1 MAIDVAEAVIGACDV
16 SFEGTDL
23 GSTDAPCTVKY
34 TQTLKEFQAQQ
45 STMVGRVWPTL
56 EAVEIKTP
64 LSEHNLA
71 KLRHV
76 FPTGEYTLDGTKEKV
91 ELGGGLWDQ
100 TVDYGELILQ
110 PTGVPIVADDNHR
123 YTIHKAYVSD
133 VAEIGLD
140 RENHRIVMVTWKAI
154 EDTTKAAGN
163 RLLTIG
169 DTTAV

>member
-1 MAIDVAEAVIGACDV
+1 MAIDVEEVVIGACDV
-16 SFEGTDL
+16 SLGGTDL
-23 GSTDAPCTVKY
+23 GSTDGPSTVKY
-34 TQTLKEFQAQQ
+34 TQELKEFQAQQ
-45 STMVGRVWPTL
+45 STMVGRVWPIK
-56 EAVEIKTP
+56 EMFEGKTP

-71 KLRHV
+71 KIRHI
-76 FPTGEYTLDGTKEKV
+76 FPTGEYTLDGIKEKI

-100 TVDYGELILQ
+100 TIDYGELILQ
-110 PTGVPIVADDNHR
+110 PTGVPIAPDDNHR
-123 YTIHKAYVSD
+123 YTIHKAYVAD
-133 VAEIGLD
+133 VAEIGID